1 MGVNAQALV
10 SAQYGFDRVLLRDGQ
25 DTSRMERT
33 HDKRAHSAIAHS
45 CDASVALS
53 GKFPFRAA
61 ISWAW
66 LETNEAQEF
75 T

>member
-1 MGVNAQALV
+1 MGVNAQALI
-10 SAQYGFDRVLLRDGQ
+10 SAQYGFDGVLLRDGQ

-33 HDKRAHSAIAHS
+33 HDS
-45 CDASVALS
+45 
-53 GKFPFRAA
+53 RAA